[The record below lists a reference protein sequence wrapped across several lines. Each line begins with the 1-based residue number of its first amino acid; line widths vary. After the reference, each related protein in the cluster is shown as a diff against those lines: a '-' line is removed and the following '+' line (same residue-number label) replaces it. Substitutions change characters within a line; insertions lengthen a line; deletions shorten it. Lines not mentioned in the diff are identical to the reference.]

1 MKRAC
6 FAWLPAF
13 VVLAIAP
20 TAFAQ
25 QLKSP
30 DAVANKPAT
39 TATPDRAALERQF
52 EETLSG
58 ATLEGTFTTTGK
70 EDQGLSR
77 EKYTLGKVKKVKDDY
92 WLFET
97 RIQYGDH
104 DVTLPLSLQVQWA
117 GDTPVITLTDALV
130 PGFGTFTA
138 RVLIYR
144 GQYAGT
150 WSGGDH
156 GGHLFGKIVK
166 PAANDREKA
175 EGKAQAAPGQK

>member
-1 MKRAC
+1 MLAS
-6 FAWLPAF
+6 A
-13 VVLAIAP
+13 AIA
-20 TAFAQ
+20 Q
-25 QLKSP
+25 QTNAP
-30 DAVANKPAT
+30 DVTPGKPAT
-39 TATPDRAALERQF
+39 SPAPVTKPDRAAPDRAALEKQF

-70 EDQGLSR
+70 EDKGLTR
-77 EKYTLGKVKKVKDDY
+77 EKYTLGKVKKLKDDT

-104 DVTLPLSLQVQWA
+104 DVTLPLALQVKWA
-117 GDTPVITLTDALV
+117 DDTPVITLTDVLV
-130 PGFGTFTA
+130 PGFGKFTA

-156 GGHLFGKIVK
+156 GGHLFGKVLK
-166 PAANDREKA
+166 AAKDGETTDASKKSTKNAK
-175 EGKAQAAPGQK
+175 

>member
-1 MKRAC
+1 MKTNLAIPLLS
-6 FAWLPAF
+6 AV
-13 VVLAIAP
+13 VVLMAASVD
-20 TAFAQ
+20 FAQ
-25 QLKSP
+25 QAKSP
-30 DAVANKPAT
+30 EAPIAKPA
-39 TATPDRAALERQF
+39 APDRAALEKQF

-70 EDQGLSR
+70 EDKGLTR
-77 EKYTLGKVKKVKDDY
+77 EKYTLGKVKKLKDDT

-104 DVTLPLSLQVQWA
+104 DVTLPLALQVKWA
-117 GDTPVITLTDALV
+117 DDTPVITLTDVLV
-130 PGFGTFTA
+130 PGFGKFTA

-156 GGHLFGKIVK
+156 GGHLFGKVIK
-166 PAANDREKA
+166 AAKDGETTDASKKSTKNAK
-175 EGKAQAAPGQK
+175 